1 MGYCISTRNFYELK
15 AEKRRRVSMSR
26 EHVGEVA
33 KITQPLTSHIPI
45 PYGCLTLVALTLG
58 TLTTVVV
65 SSLAIGI
72 AILR

>member
-1 MGYCISTRNFYELK
+1 
-15 AEKRRRVSMSR
+15 MSR
-26 EHVGEVA
+26 EHEGEVA

-65 SSLAIGI
+65 SLLAIGI